1 MDPVLCED
9 VIRIEH
15 ALTKRNMHTH
25 DIKAP
30 LSGKQEAGGYNIF
43 FEYFVKYNSFLFFI
57 RFQLLVMMETA
68 IQVNFYTNNN
78 NPFLLY
84 DRL

>member
-30 LSGKQEAGGYNIF
+30 LSGKQEVGGYNIF
-43 FEYFVKYNSFLFFI
+43 FKKIVKDNSF
-57 RFQLLVMMETA
+57 
-68 IQVNFYTNNN
+68 FYLIKD
-78 NPFLLY
+78 FSLW
-84 DRL
+84 

>member
-1 MDPVLCED
+1 MLQWNITVGKKKILRNKLNINFLLKQVDPVLCED

-30 LSGKQEAGGYNIF
+30 LSGKQEVGDYNIS
-43 FEYFVKYNSFLFFI
+43 FEKFVKDNSFFI
-57 RFQLLVMMETA
+57 
-68 IQVNFYTNNN
+68 
-78 NPFLLY
+78 
-84 DRL
+84 